1 MTTDRLEVH
10 IELDGQTVPMG
21 EVELVDRRGRTV
33 RSEFAYRSSYLARSG
48 VPALDPATRLD
59 AARHV
64 TESLPRG
71 LRDAG
76 PDGWGRR
83 LILRALRGQVPSEAD
98 FLLAVDDFSRIGAL
112 RLRADADGPFLSER
126 HDVPQLIDLEA
137 LAAAAERVEVDADDM
152 AAVRQLLDA
161 GTASLGGAR
170 PKASVADGERLLIA
184 KFASPTDRQR
194 DGIEVVAWE
203 SLCLDLADRAGI
215 RVPPHRLAPVGGSRA
230 LVLDRFDRHGAR
242 RIPYLSAF
250 ALTDA
255 PDAAAG
261 DYAEVAEALA
271 DIDVDRLSET
281 LRDLWRRIA
290 FSIAMHNTDDH
301 LKNHGVLRGRHGWQL
316 SPAFD
321 ITPNPVGGAE
331 RATSINGETG
341 AASEARTLVV
351 LAKRWGI
358 AEPEWRT
365 ILTDVLV
372 VASGWREHARSLAI
386 ADDEIRLLDRVL
398 TDCQRRLADL
408 AG

>member
-64 TESLPRG
+64 TDSLPRG
-71 LRDAG
+71 LGDAG

-152 AAVRQLLDA
+152 AAVRQLLDP

-184 KFASPTDRQR
+184 KGRCMDRRHAGQQPDR
-194 DGIEVVAWE
+194 VV
-203 SLCLDLADRAGI
+203 
-215 RVPPHRLAPVGGSRA
+215 VPQHPHRNLSEPGPFTDLHDSVLPCEVQLLAPLPRRPPQAERDMARGMGEVSVDGEQRQ
-230 LVLDRFDRHGAR
+230 LVLDGQLRNER
-242 RIPYLSAF
+242 
-250 ALTDA
+250 
-255 PDAAAG
+255 
-261 DYAEVAEALA
+261 
-271 DIDVDRLSET
+271 VDRGQL
-281 LRDLWRRIA
+281 DA
-290 FSIAMHNTDDH
+290 H
-301 LKNHGVLRGRHGWQL
+301 L
-316 SPAFD
+316 PA
-321 ITPNPVGGAE
+321 
-331 RATSINGETG
+331 
-341 AASEARTLVV
+341 LV
-351 LAKRWGI
+351 R
-358 AEPEWRT
+358 
-365 ILTDVLV
+365 
-372 VASGWREHARSLAI
+372 
-386 ADDEIRLLDRVL
+386 
-398 TDCQRRLADL
+398 
-408 AG
+408 